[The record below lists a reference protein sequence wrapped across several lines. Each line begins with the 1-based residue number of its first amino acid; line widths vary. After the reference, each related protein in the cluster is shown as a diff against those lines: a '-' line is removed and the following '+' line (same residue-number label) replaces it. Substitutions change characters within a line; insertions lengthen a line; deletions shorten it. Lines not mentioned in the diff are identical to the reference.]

1 MKIDN
6 FKCPD
11 CEKNDVLTLEQINDE
26 VWLSCMNCQFVF
38 EKLVIT
44 NVKGIKGDLENESKN
59 N

>member
-26 VWLSCMNCQFVF
+26 VWLSCINCQFVF

-44 NVKGIKGDLENESKN
+44 NVKGIKGDLEK
-59 N
+59 